1 LLLQVFIVLLVLFL
15 GWVCHHGIGRYK
27 KEKKKEGKGINANKP
42 HGMNETAN
50 ARWLL
55 YFAVSVQL
63 AKGH

>member
-15 GWVCHHGIGRYK
+15 GWVYHHGIGRYK
-27 KEKKKEGKGINANKP
+27 KEREREREGINANKP

-55 YFAVSVQL
+55 
-63 AKGH
+63 

>member
-1 LLLQVFIVLLVLFL
+1 
-15 GWVCHHGIGRYK
+15 VCHHGIGRYK